1 MRRFQLAL
9 RPLVILLAVSICGC
23 STDEE
28 PVART
33 QAPRPVSVIRLV
45 ESDPARSLAVTGLVG
60 SWKTEEI
67 GFEVSGRVQY
77 VIEPE
82 TNVTGA
88 ASAGT
93 TPQPLA
99 RLDVDRYET
108 AVTSAKA
115 QIEALLKQKK
125 AAEIQQSQVLPAQ
138 RTGAVASQEL
148 AQADYDRAKEAF
160 DKGAIA
166 KSEMDQYVADLTTSK
181 AKVAQLDAT
190 GEAQSAEISSLEAQ
204 IEQARAAL
212 QDAELDLKDCTLYA
226 PFRGQIA
233 KVHSIPGGTVQRG
246 EKVVTVQMMDP
257 MKVEFEVSA
266 ERARQMHYK
275 DPLNVILTRADGAN
289 ILEEGIIYTTDA
301 VADPSTRTFTIT
313 LLIRNQQVPAIVP
326 GDVDTDTLAKTRDIW
341 ACIRGIIDDSD
352 DYYIEQTSIHRDD
365 QGDYLWKIVEPAG
378 NSERSRSPLLTV
390 EKVRVTAG
398 DQQTS
403 FLGLWTF
410 QNVTINESETFDIDR
425 DRVIGKLDYP
435 GGATE
440 LTGDTVLFEREQ
452 WQFRPG
458 DLVRID
464 LNEGRMRPGVYVPI
478 DAISESSGKHY
489 VFVVEGS
496 DAGSKVRKV
505 DVSIFDG
512 PNTRKRIE
520 AVDGSSLAG
529 RQIVQGGVHYLVDG
543 ESVNI
548 ASEVE
553 GN

>member
-1 MRRFQLAL
+1 MHRFQLAL
-9 RPLVILLAVSICGC
+9 HPSVFLLAAIICGC
-23 STDEE
+23 SRETES
-28 PVART
+28 VAPAK
-33 QAPRPVSVIRLV
+33 APRPVSVIRLM
-45 ESDPARSLAVTGLVG
+45 ESDPARSLSVTGIVG

-82 TNVTGA
+82 TNVMGTARNGTA
-88 ASAGT
+88 A
-93 TPQPLA
+93 QPLA
-99 RLDVDRYET
+99 RLDVARFET
-108 AVTSAKA
+108 AVASANA
-115 QIEALLKQKK
+115 RIDALLKQKK
-125 AAEIQQSQVLPAQ
+125 AAEIQLGQVLPAQ
-138 RTGAVASQEL
+138 RTGAVAAQEL
-148 AQADYDRAKEAF
+148 AQADFDRAKEAF

-166 KSEMDQYVADLTTSK
+166 KSEQDQYVANLTTAK

-190 GEAQSAEISSLEAQ
+190 GEAQSAEIASLEAQ
-204 IEQARAAL
+204 IEEARAAL
-212 QDAELDLKDCTLYA
+212 QDAALDLKDCTLYA

-266 ERARQMHYK
+266 ERVRQMHYK
-275 DPLNVILTRADGAN
+275 DPLNVILTRADGAD
-289 ILEEGIIYTTDA
+289 LVEEGIIYTTDA

-326 GDVDTDTLAKTRDIW
+326 GDVDTDALAKTRDIW

-352 DYYIEQTSIHRDD
+352 EYYVEQNAIHRDD
-365 QGDYLWKIVEPAG
+365 QGDYLWKIIEPTG
-378 NSERSRSPLLTV
+378 NSARSRGPLLTV
-390 EKVRVTAG
+390 KKVRVKSG
-398 DQQTS
+398 DQRTN

-410 QNVTINESETFDIDR
+410 RNVTINDSEEFDIER
-425 DRVIGKLDYP
+425 DRVIGKLVLP
-435 GGATE
+435 EGATE
-440 LTGDTVLFEREQ
+440 LAGDTVLFEREQ

-464 LNEGRMRPGVYVPI
+464 LNEGRMSRGVYVPI
-478 DAISESSGKHY
+478 DAINESSGKHY
-489 VFVVEGS
+489 VFVVDGS
-496 DAGSKVRKV
+496 DASSKVRKTEV
-505 DVSIFDG
+505 AIFDG
-512 PNTRKRIE
+512 PNTQKRIE
-520 AVDGSSLAG
+520 PVDGTSLAG

-543 ESVNI
+543 ESVNV